1 MDTVTFPGE
10 MAMPQCLMLAALW
23 LGVQEYAG
31 VWRHG
36 GGTSRGDVLGRLAT
50 GESMGNLADDH
61 RESFRTALRGF
72 GRGYQEEV
80 VQVPIWYEDTF
91 VHWALRMMNI
101 WVSIPNA
108 NRLVLSRPE
117 QRSSWCELAGCE

>member
-10 MAMPQCLMLAALW
+10 MAMPQCLMSAALW

-31 VWRHG
+31 
-36 GGTSRGDVLGRLAT
+36 GRLAT
-50 GESMGNLADDH
+50 GESMGSLADDH
-61 RESFRTALRGF
+61 RESFRTALRVF

-91 VHWALRMMNI
+91 IHWALRMMNI

-108 NRLVLSRPE
+108 NRLVPGRPE
-117 QRSSWCELAGCE
+117 QRSS